1 MQPQI
6 QWTTEQ
12 ITSAFNN
19 NVSFKKI
26 REVVPETSSNNF
38 DFTKV
43 AEEGVKNGVL
53 KLDTKK
59 SSTSGSVPPTVLK
72 ESVETYLLFWH
83 KQEMWLSLI
92 VNFLIN
98 SKNQRQSPWELP
110 FHFIKCQCVIV
121 SRRSCQLLHSVK
133 RKFYQISRR
142 YHRWKLIMEK
152 SYWSRRK

>member
-19 NVSFKKI
+19 HVSFKKI

-43 AEEGVKNGVL
+43 VEEGVKNGVL

-72 ESVETYLLFWH
+72 ESVETYLLF
-83 KQEMWLSLI
+83 
-92 VNFLIN
+92 
-98 SKNQRQSPWELP
+98 
-110 FHFIKCQCVIV
+110 
-121 SRRSCQLLHSVK
+121 
-133 RKFYQISRR
+133 
-142 YHRWKLIMEK
+142 
-152 SYWSRRK
+152 